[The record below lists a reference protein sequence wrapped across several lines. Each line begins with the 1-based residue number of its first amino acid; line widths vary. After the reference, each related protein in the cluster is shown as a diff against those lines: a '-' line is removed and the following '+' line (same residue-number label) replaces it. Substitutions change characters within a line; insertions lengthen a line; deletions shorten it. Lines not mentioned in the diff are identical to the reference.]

1 MRRALIFLM
10 AGLLAGPLAAP
21 TAAADK
27 MPTGVWQSP
36 GGNTHI
42 RISPCG
48 KSICGTVVWAS
59 ARAKQ
64 DAARAGHS
72 NLIGMSLF
80 QDFNRTG
87 PNEFR
92 GRVFV
97 PDINRTFSGRLTMPN
112 DSTIEVRGCLR
123 GNVGCRTDRWTRYSH

>member
-1 MRRALIFLM
+1 MRIA
-10 AGLLAGPLAAP
+10 
-21 TAAADK
+21 
-27 MPTGVWQSP
+27 
-36 GGNTHI
+36 
-42 RISPCG
+42 PCG
-48 KSICGTVVWAS
+48 QQVCGKVVWAS
-59 ARAKQ
+59 PRAKQ
-64 DAARAGHS
+64 DAARAGHP

-80 QDFNRTG
+80 QNFYRTG

-123 GNVGCRTDRWTRYSH
+123 GNVGCRTDRWTRYSR